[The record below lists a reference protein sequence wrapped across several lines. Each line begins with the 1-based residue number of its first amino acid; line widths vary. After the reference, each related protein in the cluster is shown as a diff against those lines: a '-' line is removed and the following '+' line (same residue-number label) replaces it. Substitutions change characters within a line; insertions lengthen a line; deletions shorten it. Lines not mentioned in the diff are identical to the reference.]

1 MKFIAIRA
9 HNITA
14 TPTNNTTIPP
24 FTCLR
29 HHHHYTSV
37 AAHTC
42 RLHHYHY
49 PPAGA
54 TTTTNL
60 LRPPP
65 VPPTITTTIPP
76 LAYHRGLQI
85 YNTCDYCWQLWWR
98 PWENAW
104 SLLRMDGTDPQAEG
118 EPMSPDPM
126 SGSKFTVVDY
136 GVFGLL
142 LVVSAGIGV
151 YSALRGRGVSSTQQ
165 YLLGG
170 RHMPV
175 LPVALSLLGGAIS
188 AISILGSA
196 TEIYF
201 YGTQLT
207 MSLFGFIFGVL
218 MIRNII
224 LPVLYP
230 LHLVSIFEYIEMRF
244 QSRTLHKMVTVMQLL
259 ASFVYSGICLYAPS
273 ITLSS
278 VTSLPIWA
286 SIVTMGLI
294 CSFYTTIGGVKAVVY
309 TDVVQT
315 LLMFGGVLVVSVIC
329 CLDLGGPAGVW
340 DIADQ
345 GGRIEFFNMDP
356 SPFVR
361 HTFWSTQVL
370 GAYLALSVAGVNQPQ
385 FQRFISV
392 KSLQLSQ
399 SLCMLFIVGSLMLWS
414 VFYISGL
421 VAYAVYSDCDPLTSG
436 RIEKPDQIMPYLVA
450 DKLRHL
456 KGMSGLFVAAVYGGA
471 LSSLSSYGNAIACM
485 IWVDFLK
492 DRPNFKNISNRNS
505 TNIIKLLSTMTGV
518 VAIFLGL
525 LVGNLGTI
533 FHVTNALISVV
544 KGPLIGIFLAGICA
558 PMAVQRVYKIIHWAS
573 ASTTP
578 SSPAIDSVLGSLNNT
593 RTLAPKS
600 SGHSIYDISYCY
612 TGVIGIL
619 NTLIFSSIV
628 SFITGPVAPEEVDP
642 RVVNAT
648 CLRLYQR
655 LWGLA
660 VGKSTHQPHSVFT
673 PAESKAQVH
682 GLSTLQDTDQ
692 VQDQTTDQAYNPDT
706 DQAHNKASDQ
716 AHNKASDQAH
726 NKASDQAH
734 NKASDQAHNKASDQ
748 AHNKAS
754 DQAHNKASDQA
765 HNKASDQAHNKASD
779 QAHNKA
785 SDQAHNK
792 ASDQAHN
799 KASDQAHNKASDQAH
814 NKASDQAHNKASDQ
828 AHNKAS
834 DQAHNKASDQAH
846 NKASDQAHNKA
857 SDQAHNKASDQV
869 QNQAIDQV
877 QNQAIDQIQ
886 NQATDQVQNQASD
899 QVQNQASH

>member
-1 MKFIAIRA
+1 
-9 HNITA
+9 
-14 TPTNNTTIPP
+14 
-24 FTCLR
+24 
-29 HHHHYTSV
+29 
-37 AAHTC
+37 
-42 RLHHYHY
+42 
-49 PPAGA
+49 
-54 TTTTNL
+54 
-60 LRPPP
+60 
-65 VPPTITTTIPP
+65 
-76 LAYHRGLQI
+76 
-85 YNTCDYCWQLWWR
+85 
-98 PWENAW
+98 
-104 SLLRMDGTDPQAEG
+104 MDGTDPQEEG

-188 AISILGSA
+188 AISILGNA
-196 TEIYF
+196 TEMYF

-207 MSLFGFIFGVL
+207 MSLFGNIFGVL
-218 MIRNII
+218 MIRNVI

-244 QSRTLHKMVTVMQLL
+244 QSRTLRKTATVIQVL

-286 SIVTMGLI
+286 SIVTMGLV
-294 CSFYTTIGGVKAVVY
+294 CAFYTTIGGVKAVVY

-345 GGRIEFFNMDP
+345 GGRIEFFNTDP

-361 HTFWSTQVL
+361 NTLWSTQVL
-370 GAYLALSVAGVNQPQ
+370 GMYFTISLAGINQAQ

-471 LSSLSSYGNAIACM
+471 LSSLSSQGNSIACV

-505 TNIIKLLSTMTGV
+505 TNIVKLLSTITGV

-533 FHVTNALISVV
+533 FHVTNALMSVIR
-544 KGPLIGIFLAGICA
+544 GPLIGMFLVGICA
-558 PMAVQRVYKIIHWAS
+558 PWVSKKGAVVGFFLANVFSVWLMVGKFMRGGGSPEQLPL
-573 ASTTP
+573 STHGCPESLHNNTL
-578 SSPAIDSVLGSLNNT
+578 SVSLNHTLFTVIDSDFGILNHT
-593 RTLAPKS
+593 RTLAPN
-600 SGHSIYDISYCY
+600 H
-612 TGVIGIL
+612 
-619 NTLIFSSIV
+619 
-628 SFITGPVAPEEVDP
+628 
-642 RVVNAT
+642 R
-648 CLRLYQR
+648 
-655 LWGLA
+655 
-660 VGKSTHQPHSVFT
+660 
-673 PAESKAQVH
+673 
-682 GLSTLQDTDQ
+682 
-692 VQDQTTDQAYNPDT
+692 
-706 DQAHNKASDQ
+706 
-716 AHNKASDQAH
+716 
-726 NKASDQAH
+726 
-734 NKASDQAHNKASDQ
+734 
-748 AHNKAS
+748 
-754 DQAHNKASDQA
+754 
-765 HNKASDQAHNKASD
+765 
-779 QAHNKA
+779 
-785 SDQAHNK
+785 
-792 ASDQAHN
+792 
-799 KASDQAHNKASDQAH
+799 
-814 NKASDQAHNKASDQ
+814 
-828 AHNKAS
+828 
-834 DQAHNKASDQAH
+834 
-846 NKASDQAHNKA
+846 
-857 SDQAHNKASDQV
+857 
-869 QNQAIDQV
+869 
-877 QNQAIDQIQ
+877 
-886 NQATDQVQNQASD
+886 
-899 QVQNQASH
+899 